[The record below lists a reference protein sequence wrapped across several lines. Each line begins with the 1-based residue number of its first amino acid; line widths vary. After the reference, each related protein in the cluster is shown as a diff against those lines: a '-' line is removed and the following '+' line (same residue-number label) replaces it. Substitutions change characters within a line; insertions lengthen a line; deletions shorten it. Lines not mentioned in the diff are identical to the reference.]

1 MKRVKTLA
9 AILMGVALLAS
20 LAPAMAQSAAYRH
33 YVACGLSEN
42 AKPAHVCQKG
52 RDKGAF
58 FRSTT
63 NDVFYTVCVKFPT
76 KRRLC
81 APKQEAKAG
90 TLYVNKITSNIPG
103 QHKVTWFVEG
113 KRVGSVRLQREGVA
127 GPLAILGFD
136 TATEDTA
143 VAAVRGDE
151 VRYESL
157 LGLSEKGSPMHTTAL
172 LGEVERA
179 VEAAG
184 GWDEID
190 AIAVGVGPGS
200 FTGLR
205 VGIAT
210 ARALGLSRGLRV
222 RGVGTLDALGRGLDG
237 RGDGIRVAVLDARR
251 GEVFAASYAPEGE
264 RIWDPFVCEP
274 QELAERIAGDRRA
287 ARFAPDRARY
297 DFARSW
303 RAPTSRFQRT
313 PIPPTGSPPGTS
325 APWRRPGL
333 EQRPSPPPPTI

>member
-1 MKRVKTLA
+1 M
-9 AILMGVALLAS
+9 
-20 LAPAMAQSAAYRH
+20 
-33 YVACGLSEN
+33 
-42 AKPAHVCQKG
+42 
-52 RDKGAF
+52 
-58 FRSTT
+58 
-63 NDVFYTVCVKFPT
+63 
-76 KRRLC
+76 
-81 APKQEAKAG
+81 
-90 TLYVNKITSNIPG
+90 
-103 QHKVTWFVEG
+103 
-113 KRVGSVRLQREGVA
+113 
-127 GPLAILGFD
+127 
-136 TATEDTA
+136 
-143 VAAVRGDE
+143 RGDE

-210 ARALGLSRGLRV
+210 ARALGLSRGLGV

-274 QELAERIAGDRRA
+274 QELAGRIAAIGGPVLCAGSGAVRFRRGAGGPRRRDSRGRRSRPPDRRPA
-287 ARFAPDRARY
+287 HLRPGGARGWSRGRARRPQLSE
-297 DFARSW
+297 A
-303 RAPTSRFQRT
+303 SRC
-313 PIPPTGSPPGTS
+313 GTV
-325 APWRRPGL
+325 A
-333 EQRPSPPPPTI
+333 